1 MITWAEAAGK
11 ASLSGFLKVD
21 RKMETAEWVVKTKS
35 CWEAL
40 TQDVDAE
47 GTGRSRF
54 SLQAACELHAYSLE
68 KGYIF
73 KSSRKVYVFLRICFI
88 RNIQKSYALCPII
101 LSSSNSGWS

>member
-1 MITWAEAAGK
+1 MRYVVGWGAEVITWAEAAGK
-11 ASLSGFLKVD
+11 ASLSRFLKVD

-54 SLQAACELHAYSLE
+54 SLQATCKTKVSCMHILWRKDISL
-68 KGYIF
+68 
-73 KSSRKVYVFLRICFI
+73 KVLGKCMYFLEFV
-88 RNIQKSYALCPII
+88 S
-101 LSSSNSGWS
+101 